1 MKGIFRST
9 AVALVVIAGLA
20 VPAEASATAARAA
33 APSSSCKTHWG
44 SQPKHAGKMVRSAV
58 LKVRAGQH
66 PCFDRL
72 VIDIGNGA
80 APGYRVEYVKR
91 IVDDASGKVI
101 HVRGGAR
108 LHIAVLAPAAKGFPA
123 NGHHIANV
131 TGFKTF
137 RQVVGAGSFEGIT
150 SVGLGVRARLPFR
163 VLTIAGPGHQSRLVI
178 DVAHHW

>member
-1 MKGIFRST
+1 MKGLSRSA

-20 VPAEASATAARAA
+20 VPAQASAMGAPAA
-33 APSSSCKTHWG
+33 ASSSCQTHWG
-44 SQPKHAGKMVRSAV
+44 SQPKHAGKMVGSAV
-58 LKVRAGQH
+58 LKVRAGKH
-66 PCFDRL
+66 ACFDRL
-72 VIDIGNGA
+72 VIDMGRGA

-91 IVDDASGKVI
+91 LVEDPSGKII

-108 LHIAVLAPAAKGFPA
+108 LHIAVLAPAGKGFPV
-123 NGHHIANV
+123 NGRHIASV
-131 TGFKTF
+131 AGFTTF

-150 SVGLGVRARLPFR
+150 SIGLGVRARLPFR